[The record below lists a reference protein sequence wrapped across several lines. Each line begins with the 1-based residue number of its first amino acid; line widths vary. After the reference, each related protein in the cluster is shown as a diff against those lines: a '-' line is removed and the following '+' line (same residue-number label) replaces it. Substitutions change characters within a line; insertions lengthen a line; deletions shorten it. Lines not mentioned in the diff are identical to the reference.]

1 MFQSGIV
8 TFLLVL
14 GAFGILHLF
23 YYLFESFQQKNKI
36 PAQATPNAL
45 RGPGQSLLKQIDQTN
60 EKTQRALIFILL
72 IPMLTFAVHLSYSK
86 FGDVP
91 ETWSRTAISSGSV
104 LALMGYYIIS
114 FLRIRS
120 LRRHL
125 QLGYDGEVAV
135 ARELNRMMSKGYQ
148 VYHDFPGDGFNIDHI
163 LVGPAGVM
171 AVETKTLS
179 RRALRN
185 RKADAVV
192 TYDGRMLHFPKYSD
206 HQSIDQA
213 KRQAA
218 WLSQW
223 LSTTIGEEVCA
234 RAMVALP
241 GWFVKRTSA
250 DGIPVVNPK
259 QFETLFKHIKPRP
272 LSESMIG
279 RIVRQ
284 VEDQCSQADP
294 QLNSCYS
301 FNGHTL

>member
-1 MFQSGIV
+1 MFQSSIV
-8 TFLLVL
+8 TFCLVL

-23 YYLFESFQQKNKI
+23 YNLFESFQQRNKI
-36 PAQATPNAL
+36 PPQATPKAL
-45 RGPGQSLLKQIDQTN
+45 RGPGQSLLKRIDHSN
-60 EKTQRALIFILL
+60 EKMQRALIFILL

-91 ETWSRTAISSGSV
+91 ESWSRIAISSGGA
-104 LALMGYYIIS
+104 LALMGYYLIM
-114 FLRIRS
+114 FLRFRS
-120 LRRHL
+120 MRRHL
-125 QLGYDGEVAV
+125 RLGYDGEVAV
-135 ARELNRMMSKGYQ
+135 ARELNRMTSMGYQ

-179 RRALRN
+179 RGTLRN
-185 RKADAVV
+185 RKTDSVV

-206 HQSIDQA
+206 HQSIDKA

-218 WLSQW
+218 WLSEW
-223 LSTTIGEEVCA
+223 LSSTIGEEVCA

-272 LSESMIG
+272 LSENMIG

-294 QLNSCYS
+294 QRNSCYS
-301 FNGHTL
+301 FPGA

>member
-1 MFQSGIV
+1 MFQSSFV
-8 TFLLVL
+8 TLFSVL

-23 YYLFESFQQKNKI
+23 FYLFETFQQKNKI

-45 RGPGQSLLKQIDQTN
+45 RGPGQSLLKRIDQNN
-60 EKTQRALIFILL
+60 EKLQRALILILL
-72 IPMLTFAVHLSYSK
+72 IPILTFSVHLSYSK
-86 FGDVP
+86 FGNAP
-91 ETWSRTAISSGSV
+91 ESWTRIAISSGGV
-104 LALMGYYIIS
+104 LALVVYYFIT
-114 FLRIRS
+114 FLRLRS
-120 LRRHL
+120 VRRHL
-125 QLGYDGEVAV
+125 RMGYDGEVAV
-135 ARELNRMMSKGYQ
+135 ARELNRMMSMGYQ

-163 LVGPAGVM
+163 LIGPAGVM

-179 RRALRN
+179 RGALRN
-185 RKADAVV
+185 RKTDAVV
-192 TYDGRMLHFPKYSD
+192 TYDGRMLHFPKHSD

-213 KRQAA
+213 KRQAT

-241 GWFVKRTSA
+241 GWYVKRTSA

-272 LSESMIG
+272 LSESTMG

-284 VEDQCSQADP
+284 VEDQCSQSDP
-294 QLNSCYS
+294 QSNSCYS
-301 FNGHTL
+301 MSKS